1 MTNLDRLRRAPS
13 ELNDAASASSQALVH
28 EAVAHGLPAL
38 IKAMTR
44 NVDGDFV
51 EAGLDVL
58 SATCVDLEAPRF
70 HAAYRAGAPR
80 YVQALLLR
88 LALDQYLCGPN
99 TPDTKR
105 DRMAR
110 KAGSILCSLYT
121 DARCR
126 RNAVEEDAHIVC
138 SAALMACQGWIFGQ
152 QLGCI
157 LAGTMAE
164 QFDIQRSLAPL
175 IPVLAK
181 LMGEVQAAPEV
192 NLAAKVALR
201 TCTYTDENWSKER
214 KAPAWFLASKLD
226 DAGLVGTMEAHLY
239 HDPREH
245 ILPDEPWSAL
255 PVNEYDMPQDFYGL
269 PPILPQSH
277 YGNPTPPGW
286 YPGPSDV
293 VPGPAAAPAPA
304 SSAVP
309 EARPPR
315 R

>member
-1 MTNLDRLRRAPS
+1 MTNLERLRRAPN
-13 ELNDAASASSQALVH
+13 ELNDAASASSQALAH

-38 IKAMTR
+38 IKAMMR

-51 EAGLDVL
+51 ESGLDVL

-110 KAGSILCSLYT
+110 KAGSVLCSLYT

-164 QFDIQRSLAPL
+164 Q
-175 IPVLAK
+175 
-181 LMGEVQAAPEV
+181 
-192 NLAAKVALR
+192 R
-201 TCTYTDENWSKER
+201 T
-214 KAPAWFLASKLD
+214 
-226 DAGLVGTMEAHLY
+226 
-239 HDPREH
+239 
-245 ILPDEPWSAL
+245 
-255 PVNEYDMPQDFYGL
+255 
-269 PPILPQSH
+269 
-277 YGNPTPPGW
+277 
-286 YPGPSDV
+286 
-293 VPGPAAAPAPA
+293 
-304 SSAVP
+304 SSG
-309 EARPPR
+309 RWR